1 MFFYF
6 FVRAVLFLIVFFA
19 TIRLPA
25 DTIRLSADSLIVIT
39 SRSILIVDSLY
50 FSEAFILFLH
60 YESEKA
66 LYLDNA
72 I

>member
-6 FVRAVLFLIVFFA
+6 FVRAVVLLIVFFA

-39 SRSILIVDSLY
+39 SRSILIVDSLSFSDAY
-50 FSEAFILFLH
+50 FLFLC
-60 YESEKA
+60 YENEKA